1 MMQNSKQGR
10 GLVGV
15 DEAASVCFLEVLIS
29 LSVCPVIL
37 PCLEFPVI
45 SQQKLQST

>member
-15 DEAASVCFLEVLIS
+15 DEAASVCVEVLIS